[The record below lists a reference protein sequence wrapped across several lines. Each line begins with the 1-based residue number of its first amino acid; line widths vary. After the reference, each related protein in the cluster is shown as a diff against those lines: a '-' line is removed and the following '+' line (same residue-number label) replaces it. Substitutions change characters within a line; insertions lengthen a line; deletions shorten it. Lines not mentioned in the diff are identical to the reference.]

1 MKTPIYTKLKICIK
15 CKHCILEDAAHGR
28 IPDTE
33 SGYGHYCD
41 NVINVVTG
49 ESTGLHACCFA
60 RGMNAPCGPDAKLF
74 EAKP

>member
-1 MKTPIYTKLKICIK
+1 MTKVKLCIK
-15 CKHCILEDAAHGR
+15 CRHCVHVGAVLPDR

-33 SGYGHYCD
+33 RGFTHYCG
-41 NVINVVTG
+41 NVISIVTG
-49 ESTGLHACCFA
+49 ESKGLQACCFA